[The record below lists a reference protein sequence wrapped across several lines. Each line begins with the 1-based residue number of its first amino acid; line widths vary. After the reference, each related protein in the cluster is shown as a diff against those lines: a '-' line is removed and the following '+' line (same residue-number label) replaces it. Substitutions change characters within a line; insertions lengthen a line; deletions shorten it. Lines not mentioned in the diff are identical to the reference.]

1 MTPTTPRVLFYVQY
15 LLGIGHV
22 RRSALVIQALA
33 NAGVQVDVIFGGI
46 PVPHISFAPA
56 TMHYLDPVKSADN
69 GFSGLVKADGSE
81 FSSADKLQRS
91 QKLLEICDQLQ
102 PDVIVT
108 ETYPFGRRQ
117 MRFELTPLLEWAAK
131 QPVPP
136 LMVSSIRDILQARS
150 PKREDECI
158 ELIQQ
163 QYDKVLV
170 HGDPAFTPLE
180 KSFAKAVQIRSQ
192 LTYSG
197 YVCPAKPPAKVR
209 EKLIVVSIGGGAV
222 GKEILQAAQQL
233 HASGFEAECQWLLIT
248 GPNMAP
254 EDKQSLAKH
263 NCDNLQVV
271 ELADDFIDSL
281 SRARVSVSM
290 AGYNTV
296 MDLLQTETPAVVIP
310 FEAESETEQLARS
323 QLLEAKGLLSIVRE
337 NTLTADTLKAAIIK
351 ARQQQ
356 HQRPAINMLGAQHSA
371 ELLKLWAEQHM
382 QTCKKETSL

>member
-1 MTPTTPRVLFYVQY
+1 MTFSTPRVLFYVQY

-33 NAGVQVDVIFGGI
+33 STGVQVDVIFGGV

-56 TMHYLDPVKSADN
+56 TLHYLDPVKSADN
-69 GFSGLVKADGSE
+69 GFSGLIKADGSE
-81 FSSADKLQRS
+81 FCEADKLSRS
-91 QKLLEICDQLQ
+91 LKLLEICNQLQ

-117 MRFELTPLLEWAAK
+117 MRFELTPLLEWASN

-136 LMVSSIRDILQARS
+136 LMVSSVRDILQARS

-158 ELIQQ
+158 QLIQE

-180 KSFAKAVQIRSQ
+180 KSFAKATQIQNQ

-197 YVCPAKPPAKVR
+197 YVCPAKPPIKIR
-209 EKLIVVSIGGGAV
+209 EDLIVVSIGGGAV
-222 GKEILQAAQQL
+222 GKEILQAAEQL
-233 HASGFEAECQWLLIT
+233 HASGYAAGCQWLLIT

-254 EDKQSLAKH
+254 EDKQALAEY
-263 NCDNLQVV
+263 NSDNLQVV

-281 SRARVSVSM
+281 SKARVSVSM

-296 MDLLQTETPAVVIP
+296 MDLLQTETPAVVVP

-323 QLLEAKGLLSIVRE
+323 QLLEHKGLLTIVRE
-337 NTLTADTLKAAIIK
+337 QTLTADTLKHAIEQ
-351 ARQQQ
+351 ALLQQ
-356 HQRPAINMLGAQHSA
+356 HQRPTINMQGAEHSA
-371 ELLKLWAEQHM
+371 VLLKQWAEQHM
-382 QTCKKETSL
+382 QACNQETPV